1 MASLALL
8 YFRSRNVAFA
18 FNGTGGWKQQNLNN
32 TSTSDRTL
40 VTGNI
45 GLVALPGDDRV
56 HAFSALTG
64 AWSSLTAGG
73 LVASDPIQISG
84 SVAFVYV
91 AAGGHMHAFNAA
103 NGQWTSLQLP
113 GIGAG
118 STSPVPVDLA
128 GVSSA

>member
-8 YFRSRNVAFA
+8 YFRSRNVAFG
-18 FNGTGGWKQQNLNN
+18 FNGTGGWKQQSLNN

-40 VTGNI
+40 VSGNI
-45 GLVALPGDDRV
+45 GLVALPNDDRV

-64 AWSSLTAGG
+64 AWSSL
-73 LVASDPIQISG
+73 VASGFTASDRIDVSG
-84 SVAFVYV
+84 GVAYVYV

-103 NGQWTSLQLP
+103 SGQWTSLQLP
-113 GIGAG
+113 GIGTG
-118 STSPVPVDLA
+118 STSPLPVDLA